1 MKLHNARK
9 GKRNPDHYDVFDAVD
24 YNLTIPLW
32 KNARITIG
40 KEKEPCVYEIVGDA
54 AFLPQQERIL
64 NPFFFQRNRGIKYS
78 DNFLKDRI
86 ALSVGIFNDWKTQHV
101 KFSDGGIQVAGRLT
115 GLPVFAKD
123 GREYLHVGV
132 GARYYGADQGKVRFQ
147 GRPESN
153 VIDNYVDTGNI
164 QASHATELAFE
175 ALYTNGPYN
184 VLSEY
189 AHAWVSSPVMQDPGF
204 SGFYVTGNYV
214 LTGENRPYDRK
225 AAYARRIIPKS
236 RGGALEAV
244 GRYSHLYLDDRLVK
258 GGTLNKLYFGM
269 NWWASIQWKLGV
281 GYGFADLNRFNTIG
295 HTNALQLRMQW
306 VY

>member
-236 RGGALEAV
+236 RWGALEAV
-244 GRYSHLYLDDRLVK
+244 GRYSHLDLDDRLVK

>member
-1 MKLHNARK
+1 MRRCERSNGLKLHNARK

-175 ALYTNGPYN
+175 ALYTNGLYN

-214 LTGENRPYDRK
+214 LTGENRALRSQGRLRSSHYSEISWGSTGSSGPLLSSGS
-225 AAYARRIIPKS
+225 RRQVGQGRHPEQ
-236 RGGALEAV
+236 ALLWYELVGLDPVEV
-244 GRYSHLYLDDRLVK
+244 GRRL
-258 GGTLNKLYFGM
+258 
-269 NWWASIQWKLGV
+269 
-281 GYGFADLNRFNTIG
+281 
-295 HTNALQLRMQW
+295 W
-306 VY
+306 VC